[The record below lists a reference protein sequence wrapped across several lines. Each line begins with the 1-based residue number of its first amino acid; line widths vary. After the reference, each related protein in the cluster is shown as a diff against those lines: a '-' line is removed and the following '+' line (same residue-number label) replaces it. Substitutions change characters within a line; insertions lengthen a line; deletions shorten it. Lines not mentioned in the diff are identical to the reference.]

1 MIFVF
6 LKSGRY
12 NKDHIQDRIFFVR
25 VCRLSARSVWVLYVA
40 AQMTAEDC
48 PRFRVKLVVAAAPGE
63 GGGGGGGG
71 GPSFEFSGPPCSLTA
86 SLEAVL
92 KGGNCLLMTDPNV
105 LKITGDS
112 DGERKMA
119 VRLDISEV

>member
-63 GGGGGGGG
+63 GGGG
-71 GPSFEFSGPPCSLTA
+71 PSFEFSGPPCSLTA

-112 DGERKMA
+112 DGEREMA

>member
-1 MIFVF
+1 M
-6 LKSGRY
+6 
-12 NKDHIQDRIFFVR
+12 R

-48 PRFRVKLVVAAAPGE
+48 PRFRVKLVVAAAP
-63 GGGGGGGG
+63 GGGGGGG

-112 DGERKMA
+112 DGEREMA
-119 VRLDISEV
+119 VRLDISKV

>member
-1 MIFVF
+1 M
-6 LKSGRY
+6 
-12 NKDHIQDRIFFVR
+12 R

-48 PRFRVKLVVAAAPGE
+48 PRFRVKLVVAAAPAEGE
-63 GGGGGGGG
+63 GGGEGGG

-112 DGERKMA
+112 DGEREIA
-119 VRLDISEV
+119 LRLDISKV

>member
-1 MIFVF
+1 M
-6 LKSGRY
+6 
-12 NKDHIQDRIFFVR
+12 R

-48 PRFRVKLVVAAAPGE
+48 PRFRVKLVVAAAP
-63 GGGGGGGG
+63 GGGGGGG

-112 DGERKMA
+112 DGEREMA
-119 VRLDISEV
+119 VRLDISKVKYCVELFMD

>member
-40 AQMTAEDC
+40 AQLTAEDC

-63 GGGGGGGG
+63 DEGGG

>member
-40 AQMTAEDC
+40 AQMTCEDC

-63 GGGGGGGG
+63 GEGEGGG

-112 DGERKMA
+112 DGEREMA

>member
-1 MIFVF
+1 M
-6 LKSGRY
+6 
-12 NKDHIQDRIFFVR
+12 R

-48 PRFRVKLVVAAAPGE
+48 PRFRVKLVVVAAPGE
-63 GGGGGGGG
+63 GGGEGGGGGEGEGGGGG

-112 DGERKMA
+112 DGEREMA
-119 VRLDISEV
+119 VRLDISKV

>member
-1 MIFVF
+1 M
-6 LKSGRY
+6 
-12 NKDHIQDRIFFVR
+12 R

-48 PRFRVKLVVAAAPGE
+48 PRFRVKLVVAAAPG
-63 GGGGGGGG
+63 GGGGGGGGEGGG

-112 DGERKMA
+112 DGEREMA
-119 VRLDISEV
+119 VRLDICKV